1 MAINNDAIAFFDAA
15 VKQLEVLRAERRA
28 QGNEEDEAHQLHV
41 LASAP
46 MSLPEQG
53 AKLATSA
60 IDALKSQPIM
70 LAVLIFNV
78 IIFAAILYAV
88 QSNRSAQHEVMKLVL
103 EKCHL

>member
-1 MAINNDAIAFFDAA
+1 
-15 VKQLEVLRAERRA
+15 
-28 QGNEEDEAHQLHV
+28 
-41 LASAP
+41 